1 MDELLRARCKVSNL
15 WPYQLELAMEVNTGT
30 DVFCVN
36 ATGTGKTV
44 LLQAGA
50 IAAQAR
56 GEKGI
61 ALMIVP
67 TKVLVEQ
74 QAAVASS
81 RGLRALPINQDT
93 VRDAKLGGRDLFKEL
108 AEGNDVRM
116 GVMTPHMLMQP
127 EMRALLRKPEFVKL
141 VRWL

>member
-1 MDELLRARCKVSNL
+1 MD
-15 WPYQLELAMEVNTGT
+15 VNAGT
-30 DVFCVN
+30 DVFCVS
-36 ATGTGKTV
+36 ATGMGKTV

-74 QAAVASS
+74 QARRV
-81 RGLRALPINQDT
+81 
-93 VRDAKLGGRDLFKEL
+93 
-108 AEGNDVRM
+108 NDIRW
-116 GVMTPHMLMQP
+116 P
-127 EMRALLRKPEFVKL
+127 KP
-141 VRWL
+141 